1 MKQLT
6 QTDIEQL
13 VRQFEAHT
21 LPKEEWTHQAHLVV
35 GFWYAWHNDFSQAL
49 LKLRKGITSYNESV
63 GTPNTDST
71 GYHETIT
78 HYWLILIHWFIKNQ
92 RLNSLEDTLNQ
103 FLALPLRK
111 KYGPLAYYS
120 KECLFSL
127 KARKSWVK
135 PDKKPLHFTLEKN
148 Q

>member
-63 GTPNTDST
+63 GTPNTDNM

-78 HYWLILIHWFIKNQ
+78 QYWLILIYWYMEHQESRN
-92 RLNSLEDTLNQ
+92 LENALNQ
-103 FLALPLRK
+103 FLNSPLRK

-120 KECLFSL
+120 KGCLFSPL
-127 KARKSWVK
+127 ARKSWVK
-135 PDKKPLHFTLEKN
+135 PDKKPLKFTLERN
-148 Q
+148 P